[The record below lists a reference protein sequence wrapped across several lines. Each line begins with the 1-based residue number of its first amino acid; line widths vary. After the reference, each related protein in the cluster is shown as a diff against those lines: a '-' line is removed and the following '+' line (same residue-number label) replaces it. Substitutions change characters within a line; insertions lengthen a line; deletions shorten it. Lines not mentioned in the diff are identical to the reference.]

1 MYDAAVDRN
10 NVFCLC
16 QQTNVRRDEL
26 YEQPVP
32 GAQER
37 AMVAPQ
43 RLRRA
48 TPLRLF
54 CRQLATAE
62 LNPGV

>member
-10 NVFCLC
+10 NFCLLT
-16 QQTNVRRDEL
+16 QTNVRRDEL

-32 GAQER
+32 ATQER
-37 AMVAPQ
+37 CAMVAPR

-54 CRQLATAE
+54 YRQWQQQ
-62 LNPGV
+62 G